1 MTFQTRTISLLTDTQ
16 KQLAIAAVNNAP
28 TGQNLEVLIR
38 EVTKKRTESQNALMF
53 ASAIKDIAEQ
63 VWVEGR
69 QYDKDTWHRYLK
81 KYFLPD
87 ETSEPYIHELVKD
100 PATYKKFATSPDGE
114 QECVGSTTQLTK
126 YGFSQ
131 YLEQIYAFGASN
143 GVLFTTKER

>member
-1 MTFQTRTISLLTDTQ
+1 MYQPRTIALIGDTQ
-16 KQLAIAAVNNAP
+16 KKLAIAAITNAP
-28 TGQNLEVLIR
+28 IGQNLEMVLR
-38 EVTKKRTESQNALMF
+38 EATGKRTASQNALMF

-69 QYDKDTWHRYLK
+69 QFDKDTWHRYMK
-81 KYFLPD
+81 KCYLPD
-87 ETSEPYIHELVKD
+87 ETREPYIHELVKE
-100 PATYKKFATSPDGE
+100 PETYHKFATSPDGE

-131 YLEQIYAFGASN
+131 YLEQIYAFGASH